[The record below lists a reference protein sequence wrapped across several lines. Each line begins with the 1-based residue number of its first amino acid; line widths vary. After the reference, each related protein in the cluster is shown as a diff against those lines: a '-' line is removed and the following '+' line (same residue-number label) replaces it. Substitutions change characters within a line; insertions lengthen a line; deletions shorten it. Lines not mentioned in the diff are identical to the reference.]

1 MKLTKRDLG
10 VLVFA
15 ASLVVF
21 FFAII
26 SLVSTDMKADTPET
40 RAAGD
45 YQGPVT
51 CQELP
56 GCHSDQYSSWITSPH
71 ASAWDTLNTSAE
83 KKDWCETCHTT
94 GANKPEHN
102 GFDPATDEPEYLKNV
117 TCESCHGPD
126 PMSLSDSSD
135 AVDYGP
141 SLCGTCHTS
150 EIANT
155 TRTYHPYYDEWVN
168 SKHAISLTAAGGIVA
183 TDPDCQGCHVAQIA
197 IAETIEGGTAQL
209 PVTDPQPITCA
220 VCHDPHG
227 SPYQSQL
234 RLDPADLCAT
244 CHSGTT
250 VPGEEIRHPQSSMRE
265 GTSGIKPTDVPKKD
279 FMADVLCADCHLYS
293 SGPPQNITGHSFSFK
308 PEACADC
315 HNGNPRTFDLSV
327 DQALTAV
334 NAYQSSTSTLRGQV
348 AFDLGIA
355 YSMIENATRY
365 GFDLTTIDLAMD
377 NYEDANYSYGFVTA
391 DKSQGAHNPQYAMA
405 LLNFASDRIDM
416 VKNALQPGLVT
427 GVIKDSD
434 DDTVSGV
441 VVRRSGKDLAIS
453 GADGSYSFEYA
464 SGTYDFD
471 LVKDGEHVGTVSGV
485 SIVGGSTTN
494 AGESVISFSEPIDWT
509 LPLLVVII
517 VLAILLVLL
526 FVRSA
531 GKKEERDEPS
541 EEPEDEKESPVT
553 DEDRVDES
561 LVEKEP
567 EMK

>member
-1 MKLTKRDLG
+1 MLSWAGFLVF
-10 VLVFA
+10 VLVVLGLA
-15 ASLVVF
+15 GA
-21 FFAII
+21 
-26 SLVSTDMKADTPET
+26 EEGT
-40 RAAGD
+40 RAPGD
-45 YQGPVT
+45 YQGPVA
-51 CQELP
+51 CQD
-56 GCHSDQYSSWITSPH
+56 CHSDQYSSWILSPH
-71 ASAWDTLNTSAE
+71 ASAWNTLNTSGE
-83 KKDWCETCHTT
+83 KKEWCESCHTT
-94 GANKPEHN
+94 GANDTAHN
-102 GFDPATDEPEYLKNV
+102 GFDPATDQPEYLKNV

-126 PMSLSDSSD
+126 PMAPDSSD

-141 SLCGTCHTS
+141 AVCGTCHTS

-197 IAETIEGGTAQL
+197 ITETIEGGAAER

-279 FMADVLCADCHLYS
+279 FMADVICADCHLYS

-315 HNGNPRTFDLSV
+315 HTDNPRTFDLSI
-327 DQALTAV
+327 DQAQTAV
-334 NAYQSSTSTLRGQV
+334 NAYQSSTSTLRDQV
-348 AFDLGIA
+348 AFDLAIA
-355 YSMIENATRY
+355 HSMIENATRY
-365 GFDLTTIDLAMD
+365 GFDLATIDLAMD

-391 DKSQGAHNPQYAMA
+391 DKSLGAHNPQYAMA
-405 LLNFASDRIDM
+405 LMNFASDRIDM
-416 VKNALQPGLVT
+416 IKDALQPG
-427 GVIKDSD
+427 GVIGVVKDSD
-434 DDTVSGV
+434 GDTVSGV
-441 VVRRSGKDLAIS
+441 IVRRGGKDLAIS
-453 GADGSYSFEYA
+453 DAVGTYSFEYA
-464 SGTYDFD
+464 SGTYNFD

-485 SIVGGSTTN
+485 AIVGGSITN
-494 AGESVISFSEPIDWT
+494 AGESVISFTEPFDWT
-509 LPLLVVII
+509 LPLLAVI
-517 VLAILLVLL
+517 ILLVILL
-526 FVRSA
+526 VVLFMRSA
-531 GKKEERDEPS
+531 GKKEESEGSTEESGDEI
-541 EEPEDEKESPVT
+541 EPPATDDEGVDESQDEKES
-553 DEDRVDES
+553 
-561 LVEKEP
+561 